1 MKIVLLY
8 DFLLV
13 EAGLE
18 RVMAT
23 QSKWLSKK
31 HHVTASFATVDPKLR
46 TFFPAPVTVA
56 EHSNIFRNG
65 TLKIMFT
72 FLNLASIKKYRDVDL
87 FISHSFICTRLAYY
101 MKQHFGIPYVV
112 YLHHPPNFLYWKGKK
127 KEWSDDLGRKIAML
141 TGVLLGPWLRKN
153 DKKVVRAADLTF
165 VNSAYTQRRIQN
177 IYGIKPMIVYP
188 TLSPKFVLKEPKETN
203 YILKKFNLN
212 NYLICAGRLIPD
224 KKYDWLIRAFSVIQD
239 KTIPLVIV
247 GKIKEDYKQ
256 ELLSLATQLHCRD
269 RIKFLGFVSDED
281 LVVLYSNAQ
290 AFTFPAPEEDFGLVP
305 IEAMACGTPVVAWND
320 NAGPSETVLS
330 EINGYLAQPYNF
342 NDFAHKIDLVLQNN
356 FSRRKVAS
364 TVKKFKEEEQM
375 NLFVKEI
382 GKIIH

>member
-13 EAGLE
+13 EGGLE
-18 RVMAT
+18 RVMVT

-31 HHVTASFATVDPKLR
+31 HTVTASFATIDPTLKP
-46 TFFPAPVTVA
+46 FFPAHVTVA
-56 EHSNIFRNG
+56 EHDTIFRNG

-72 FLNLASIKKYRDVDL
+72 FLNLASLNKYRDANL

-101 MKQHFGIPYVV
+101 MKKHFGIPYVV

-127 KEWSDDLGRKIAML
+127 KEWSNDLGRKIAML
-141 TGVLLGPWLRKN
+141 TGILLGPWLRKN

-165 VNSAYTQRRIQN
+165 VNSAYTQRRIQK
-177 IYGIKPMIVYP
+177 IYGIKPTIIYP
-188 TLSPKFVLKEPKETN
+188 TLSPKFVLKEPKETS

-212 NYLICAGRLIPD
+212 SYLICAGRLIPD
-224 KKYDWLIRAFSVIQD
+224 KKYDWLIRAFSVIQN

-256 ELLSLATQLHCRD
+256 ELISLARQLNCQE

-281 LVVLYSNAQ
+281 LVALYSNAR
-290 AFTFPAPEEDFGLVP
+290 AFAFPAPEEDFGLVP
-305 IEAMACGTPVVAWND
+305 IEAMACGTPVVAWD
-320 NAGPSETVLS
+320 DKAGPSETVLP

-342 NDFAHKIDLVLQNN
+342 NDFAHKIDLVLQKK
-356 FSRRKVAS
+356 FPRTRVAS
-364 TVKKFKEEEQM
+364 TIKKFKEEEQM
-375 NLFVKEI
+375 NLFVKELE
-382 GKIIH
+382 KIKH